1 MHRIFRNKEWRM
13 KKTGVGFV
21 VVALFILAGCS
32 TTRFSN
38 ELAGR
43 TDYVNMAVKDFEGL
57 GIIFVE
63 SVEEFTAGPF
73 GFNKTHTGS
82 KITYA
87 DLMTKAAE
95 LGADDIANIRIDIT
109 TDHVKNNFVDFF
121 RGYTITY
128 TYTGIALAIKYT
140 TAVDVRPVETKS
152 LRPEDVDQALVE
164 QLAR

>member
-1 MHRIFRNKEWRM
+1 M
-13 KKTGVGFV
+13 KKAGIICGVIILSVLTG
-21 VVALFILAGCS
+21 CT

-43 TDYVNMAVKDFEGL
+43 TDYVNMAVKDFVGL

-82 KITYA
+82 QITYA
-87 DLMTKAAE
+87 DLLSRAAQ

-109 TDHVKNNFVDFF
+109 TDRVENKIVDFF
-121 RGYTITY
+121 TGYKRTY
-128 TYTGIALAIKYT
+128 TYTGTALAIKYT
-140 TAVDVRPVETKS
+140 SPVDVKPGITNS
-152 LRPEDVDQALVE
+152 LQSDDVQQAVFEHLD
-164 QLAR
+164 R

>member
-1 MHRIFRNKEWRM
+1 MRKA
-13 KKTGVGFV
+13 GVGFV
-21 VVALFILAGCS
+21 IMVLSVLAGCS
-32 TTRFSN
+32 TTQFSN

-73 GFNKTHTGS
+73 GFQKTHTGS

-87 DLMTKAAE
+87 DMMTKAAE
-95 LGADDIANIRIDIT
+95 LGADDIANIRIDIN
-109 TDHVKNNFVDFF
+109 TDHIKNNFVDFF
-121 RGYTITY
+121 RGYKITY
-128 TYTGIALAIKYT
+128 TYTGTALAIKYT
-140 TAVDVRPVETKS
+140 TAVNVRPFETNS

>member
-1 MHRIFRNKEWRM
+1 MNKAGIVLAVM
-13 KKTGVGFV
+13 VLIV
-21 VVALFILAGCS
+21 LAGCS
-32 TTRFSN
+32 TTQFSN

-63 SVEEFTAGPF
+63 SVEEYTAGPF

-87 DLMTKAAE
+87 DLLTKAAG

-121 RGYTITY
+121 RGYKRSY
-128 TYTGIALAIKYT
+128 TYTGTALAIKYT
-140 TAVDVRPVETKS
+140 SAVDVQPGEPNS
-152 LRPEDVDQALVE
+152 LRPEDIDQALVE

>member
-1 MHRIFRNKEWRM
+1 M
-13 KKTGVGFV
+13 KKSWMV
-21 VVALFILAGCS
+21 LAVLMVLSLTGCS
-32 TTRFSN
+32 TTQFSD

-73 GFNKTHTGS
+73 GFKKTHTGS
-82 KITYA
+82 RITYA
-87 DLMTKAAE
+87 DLLTKAAE

-109 TDHVKNNFVDFF
+109 TDHIKNNFVDFF
-121 RGYTITY
+121 RGYKITY
-128 TYTGIALAIKYT
+128 TYTGTALAIKYT
-140 TAVDVRPVETKS
+140 TAVDIKA
-152 LRPEDVDQALVE
+152 VDANSIQPDDIQQAVFE